1 MQGISTILLSCL
13 LSLPFLV
20 QLRPYFPNI
29 KQMSQSMLEESMN
42 KNIGYN
48 YGDQINIGFSDFE
61 LIQAKNREVELQQKY
76 DLTAIVLHWKRSDST
91 KIVVDYLLHSNLFK
105 EIIIWNN
112 NPQINLEKSLFQ
124 NYNHSL
130 ESIRIINSKE
140 NLKDE
145 AKYRACV
152 EAKTMACFYVD
163 DDWDASSYLK
173 SLVADFRADPYVLHS
188 ATDPYTFYTNLMWT
202 YFDSEIDLHSG
213 FSWIGCGSIFLREYA
228 QRHLQYLQMHLKNNS
243 NLMHFSDVFFSI
255 WLNDIPS
262 QFNMNIRHLPASNAG
277 VSFSSMSSF
286 LNNQY
291 QSSILA
297 IRILEHNLRY
307 NQSKDV
313 NHLEFSRRQNRR
325 FSNYIKSSG
334 DKDEFIFFTNILPMD
349 IERIPFS
356 ISKDFERGTRNNL
369 PKGTNVSFFL
379 SHTTLNAVD
388 NDPKTCWRPGRNV
401 HRGEFF
407 AIDFLYIR
415 TNLSFSITVAHGQ
428 ELQNSLDLN
437 LSFDGVWWIAYRSF
451 NGITIRNQ
459 NLTSNIQQY
468 KIVFN
473 ATEFNTGFHS
483 FRYIAFN
490 SSKLSPCGEF
500 QVCDVQ
506 TMAHTT
512 HTPLQ

>member
-1 MQGISTILLSCL
+1 
-13 LSLPFLV
+13 
-20 QLRPYFPNI
+20 
-29 KQMSQSMLEESMN
+29 
-42 KNIGYN
+42 
-48 YGDQINIGFSDFE
+48 
-61 LIQAKNREVELQQKY
+61 
-76 DLTAIVLHWKRSDST
+76 
-91 KIVVDYLLHSNLFK
+91 
-105 EIIIWNN
+105 
-112 NPQINLEKSLFQ
+112 
-124 NYNHSL
+124 
-130 ESIRIINSKE
+130 
-140 NLKDE
+140 
-145 AKYRACV
+145 
-152 EAKTMACFYVD
+152 
-163 DDWDASSYLK
+163 
-173 SLVADFRADPYVLHS
+173 
-188 ATDPYTFYTNLMWT
+188 
-202 YFDSEIDLHSG
+202 
-213 FSWIGCGSIFLREYA
+213 
-228 QRHLQYLQMHLKNNS
+228 MHLKNNS

-277 VSFSSMSSF
+277 VSFSSTSSF
-286 LNNQY
+286 FNYQY

-297 IRILEHNLRY
+297 IRILQRNLRY

-325 FSNYIKSSG
+325 FPNYIKSSG
-334 DKDEFIFFTNILPMD
+334 GKDKFIFFTNILPMD

-356 ISKDFERGTRNNL
+356 ISKDFERGSRNNL